1 MNLIQLIIETHEIKK
16 KGLEGYLNYYRQHKN
31 QNQNFSKFEKKSLK
45 IEKIYDQK
53 IYSKIFNFK
62 CYKRSLVMYKYC
74 CLNGINCKFI
84 MGMRSLSNNRRFG
97 HAWIEVNGQPYLEKI
112 DLKIF
117 HVIFE
122 YKN

>member
-1 MNLIQLIIETHEIKK
+1 MNLIQLIIENCEIKSRGLKRYLSYYNQK
-16 KGLEGYLNYYRQHKN
+16 KNKVVNLI
-31 QNQNFSKFEKKSLK
+31 KFEKKATK
-45 IEKIYDQK
+45 IEKIYDRK
-53 IYSKIFNFK
+53 ICSKIFNFK

-74 CLNGINCKFI
+74 CLNGIDCKFI

-97 HAWIEVNGQPYLEKI
+97 HAWVEVNGEPYLEKI

-122 YKN
+122 YEN